1 MPPCAKMYKELKS
14 ALSPVMLKGPAR
26 RRATPSERG
35 KNSRWRVARIA
46 SEALVWMF
54 EQCRMRRNPAKS
66 RSALSVSILKKP
78 SAWEIV
84 YSIAMALACLGSY
97 AVMKELLNGVVEE
110 RAHLVGGMWAAV
122 STAFVFRDS
131 RQHSLSAG
139 VGRLIATFVSF
150 ALCLP
155 YLWFIPPNVAGM
167 AILLAV
173 GTLLMMQLDR
183 REDIITTA
191 VTTIVIMVVALQS
204 PEDAWKQPLL
214 RLFDTLVGVAIGMAG
229 KWIASFAFY
238 KARGEP
244 IQ

>member
-1 MPPCAKMYKELKS
+1 M
-14 ALSPVMLKGPAR
+14 
-26 RRATPSERG
+26 
-35 KNSRWRVARIA
+35 
-46 SEALVWMF
+46 
-54 EQCRMRRNPAKS
+54 
-66 RSALSVSILKKP
+66 SIIKKP
-78 SAWEIV
+78 TAWEIV
-84 YSIAMALACLGSY
+84 YSIAMALSCLGSY
-97 AVMKELLNGVVEE
+97 AVLTELQNGVVEE

-139 VGRLIATFVSF
+139 VGRLIATCVSF

-167 AILLAV
+167 ALLLAV

-214 RLFDTLVGVAIGMAG
+214 RVFDTLVGVTIGMAG